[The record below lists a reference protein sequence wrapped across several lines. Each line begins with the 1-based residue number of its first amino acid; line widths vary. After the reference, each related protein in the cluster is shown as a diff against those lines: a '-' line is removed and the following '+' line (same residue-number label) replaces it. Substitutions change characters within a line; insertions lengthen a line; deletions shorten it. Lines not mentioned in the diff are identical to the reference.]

1 VLLATAA
8 SCSALGLL
16 MFAPLYVFG
25 FVPLEDKYPIFI
37 WPFVC
42 GLLSFRIWEWFK
54 FRTTE
59 RERDQADMVRKKGLQ
74 KSINDEIAERKREQR
89 TSC

>member
-1 VLLATAA
+1 
-8 SCSALGLL
+8 
-16 MFAPLYVFG
+16 
-25 FVPLEDKYPIFI
+25 
-37 WPFVC
+37 VC

-74 KSINDEIAERKREQR
+74 KSINDEIAERKRERQESQSD
-89 TSC
+89 TKA